1 MITVKEAAIIL
12 EGNESWIRSLTER
25 NVIGD
30 AWSANP
36 NATRK
41 TYVIVPSKLAAF
53 MQISEDELNAR
64 LKEVR
69 ECLL

>member
-1 MITVKEAAIIL
+1 MISVKEAALIL
-12 EGNESWIRSLTER
+12 GGNQSWVRSLCSR
-25 NVIGD
+25 KLIGD
-30 AWSANP
+30 EWSSNP

-64 LKEVR
+64 LEEVR
-69 ECLL
+69 ECL

>member
-1 MITVKEAAIIL
+1 MKKITVKAAAKL
-12 EGNESWIRSLTER
+12 MNGTESWIRSLCSR
-25 NVIGD
+25 GIIGD
-30 AWSANP
+30 CFGDGL
-36 NATRK
+36 RK